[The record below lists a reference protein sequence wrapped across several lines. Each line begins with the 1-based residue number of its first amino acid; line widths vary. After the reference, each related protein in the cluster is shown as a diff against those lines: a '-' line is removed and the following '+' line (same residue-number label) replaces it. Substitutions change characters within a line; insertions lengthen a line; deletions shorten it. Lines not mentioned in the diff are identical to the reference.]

1 MTMSPMPHITDLVR
15 VHALLNRDPAWAAY
29 AIGDLSPEFIGHCE
43 WYASTDGSPALV
55 LLYRGFDTPI
65 VFAIGETA
73 DLAPVF
79 RELDAPA
86 LSMHLRPDA
95 VAALSPAYHPVHTSP
110 MWRMVVERSSLRPAR
125 TDDVIAL
132 DESWLE
138 AVTALYEDGHRHGEG
153 PAFFQPWMLGQGT
166 FRGIREGSDLV
177 AVAGSHVFSPG
188 LGVCAIGNVYTRR
201 DRRRRGLG
209 ARVTSAV
216 VQHAIDREIST
227 IVLNVSQE
235 NDGAR
240 RVYESLG
247 FRRYCEFFEGE
258 CRSTSPGVGPV

>member
-1 MTMSPMPHITDLVR
+1 MPRITDLAR
-15 VHALLNRDPAWAAY
+15 VQTVLNRDPAWAAY
-29 AIGDLSPEFIGHCE
+29 AIGDLGPEFIGNCG
-43 WYASTDGSPALV
+43 WYASSDGSPALV
-55 LLYRGFDTPI
+55 LVYRGFETPI
-65 VFAIGETA
+65 VFAIGAAA
-73 DLAPVF
+73 DLTAIF
-79 RELDAPA
+79 RELDAPV
-86 LSMHLRPDA
+86 LSMHLRQAA
-95 VAALSPAYHPVHTSP
+95 VAALSPAYEPIHTSP
-110 MWRMVVERSSLRPAR
+110 MWRMVLERPSFRPAR

-138 AVTALYEDGHRHGEG
+138 AVTALYDEGRRHDEG

-188 LGVCAIGNVYTRR
+188 FGVCAIGNVYTRR
-201 DRRRRGLG
+201 DRRRHGLG

-216 VQHAIDREIST
+216 VQHAIDREIPT

-240 RVYESLG
+240 RVYERLG

-258 CRSTSPGVGPV
+258 CRRTRPGLAPM